1 VREDIVSM
9 SFLKLTTFD
18 VYGTAHSMPVT
29 PKFLA
34 EYESGLDFV
43 MEVLDFIMA
52 ETVWF

>member
-1 VREDIVSM
+1 M
-9 SFLKLTTFD
+9 LFLKLTTFD

-34 EYESGLDFV
+34 EYESGRDFV
-43 MEVLDFIMA
+43 MEELDFIMA